1 MKKVFLLLAV
11 LLLSFDMQAQ
21 SVEKTDSIATA
32 GERTYETVDVMP
44 EFPGGMPALMG
55 YLRDNIKYP
64 SKALAE
70 KRQGR
75 AIVRFIV
82 EKDGS
87 ISEAQI
93 AKSAGDIYLDTEALR
108 VVNKMPK
115 WSPGQHKGKVVRV
128 FFHLPI
134 TFKLN

>member
-11 LLLSFDMQAQ
+11 LLFSFDMQAQ

-32 GERTYETVDVMP
+32 GEQTLNNVDVMP

-55 YLRDNIKYP
+55 YLRDNVKYP
-64 SKALAE
+64 QNALAE
-70 KRQGR
+70 KKQGR

-87 ISEAQI
+87 ITNAQVV
-93 AKSAGDIYLDTEALR
+93 KSAEDIYLDTEALR
-108 VVNKMPK
+108 VINKMPK